1 MKTRNLLFPF
11 CFVAALLIPHL
22 TYGQSDTKPDQDSFA
37 RARVTAVTDLGI
49 SPVAATS
56 VSERRQSITATIL
69 DGPDKGRTPTFE
81 NDFTQLSVGDEF
93 YIRHVINNAEGDDMW
108 SVSDPYR
115 LPVLITIGAVFV
127 ILLLL
132 IGGIQGIRGL
142 VSLVGSLILIF
153 YLLLPSIYSGYSPIL
168 VSIGVSSLIIIVGS
182 YVTHGFNR
190 TTTAAMLGMIATVV
204 ITGAATYWAIHA
216 ANLSGFTGEANVYLN
231 FDTGGRI
238 SMIGLL
244 FGRIMIGFLGILY
257 DIAIGQA
264 IAVEELFVAGLH
276 YTPPQVFKRAMR
288 IGREHIGALVN
299 TLAIAYVGSALP
311 LLLLFKKTSV
321 GDIGYVINGEIFSTE
336 IIRILMGSIG
346 LVLAVP
352 ITTLLA
358 AYMLRKVRE
367 ATSTGHSH
375 SHPH

>member
-1 MKTRNLLFPF
+1 MKVLLLSVVGLLLFLPN
-11 CFVAALLIPHL
+11 L
-22 TYGQSDTKPDQDSFA
+22 TLAQSDLKPDQDTFA

-56 VSERRQSITATIL
+56 VSERRQTLTATVL
-69 DGPDKGRTPTFE
+69 DGPEKGRTPTFE
-81 NDFTQLSVGDEF
+81 NDFTQLAVGDEF
-93 YIRHVINNAEGDDMW
+93 YIRHVINNGEEDDMW

-115 LPVLITIGAVFV
+115 LPVLITIGTVFV
-127 ILLLL
+127 VLLLL

-142 VSLVGSLILIF
+142 ASLIGSLILIF
-153 YLLLPSIYSGYSPIL
+153 YLLLPSIYAGHSPIL

-190 TTTAAMLGMIATVV
+190 TTTTAMLGMVATVA

-216 ANLSGFTGEANVYLN
+216 ANLSGFSGEANVYLN
-231 FDTGGRI
+231 LDTGGRI
-238 SMIGLL
+238 SMVGLL
-244 FGRIMIGFLGILY
+244 FGSIMIGFLGILY

-311 LLLLFKKTSV
+311 LLLLFKQTAV
-321 GDIGYVINGEIFSTE
+321 GDIAYVINGEIFSTE

-352 ITTLLA
+352 LTTLLA
-358 AYMLRKVRE
+358 AYMLRHVRE
-367 ATSTGHSH
+367 SSGGHSH
-375 SHPH
+375 SH